1 MDIGKYRFF
10 IISVLFSLV
19 IFLFYHFLFYSKW
32 QKELKMLQEELKTLE
47 AKLSSARRAVREL
60 PNLEK
65 EIKSLEYKW
74 ELSTRLLP
82 TEEKIDDVIR
92 VITQRAMGAGIK
104 ILELKRG
111 TPSPY
116 KTIAI
121 SPTTKTGPKT
131 AAGPSAQISLQQ
143 VPLDLK
149 IKSDF
154 NGLCQFLSEIS
165 TLQRLITTW
174 NVNITSK
181 EDENYT
187 LEGSLQAKIYIFGG
201 VK

>member
-10 IISVLFSLV
+10 IISVLFSLL

-32 QKELKMLQEELKTLE
+32 QKELKKLQEELNTLQ
-47 AKLSSARRAVREL
+47 AKLFSARQAVRDL
-60 PNLEK
+60 PNLERK
-65 EIKSLEYKW
+65 IKSLEYKW
-74 ELSTRLLP
+74 ELSARLLP

-92 VITQRAMGAGIK
+92 VITQTAMGSGIK

-111 TPSPY
+111 SPSLY
-116 KTIAI
+116 KTITA
-121 SPTTKTGPKT
+121 SATPTPKAKTTQP
-131 AAGPSAQISLQQ
+131 PVQISIQQ

-154 NGLCQFLSEIS
+154 NGLCEFLSEIS

-174 NVNITSK
+174 NVNINSK

>member
-10 IISVLFSLV
+10 IISVLFSFV
-19 IFLFYHFLFYSKW
+19 IFLLYHFLFYSKW
-32 QKELKMLQEELKTLE
+32 QKELKTLQEELKTLQ
-47 AKLSSARRAVREL
+47 AKLSSARQAVRDL
-60 PNLEK
+60 PNLERK
-65 EIKSLEYKW
+65 IKSLEYKW
-74 ELSTRLLP
+74 ELSARLLP

-92 VITQRAMGAGIK
+92 LITQRAMESAVK
-104 ILELKRG
+104 ITELKRG
-111 TPSPY
+111 SPSPY
-116 KTIAI
+116 KTITP
-121 SPTTKTGPKT
+121 SPTKTGT
-131 AAGPSAQISLQQ
+131 QPSVQISIQQ

-154 NGLCQFLSEIS
+154 NSLCEFLSEIS

-174 NVNITSK
+174 NVNIVSK

-201 VK
+201 AK

>member
-10 IISVLFSLV
+10 IISVLFSLI

-32 QKELKMLQEELKTLE
+32 QKELKTLQEELKTLQ
-47 AKLSSARRAVREL
+47 AKLSSARQAVRDL
-60 PNLEK
+60 PKLER

-92 VITQRAMGAGIK
+92 VITQRAMGSAVK
-104 ILELKRG
+104 IIELKRG
-111 TPSPY
+111 APSPY
-116 KTIAI
+116 ITKTI
-121 SPTTKTGPKT
+121 SPAKPETKTGPT
-131 AAGPSAQISLQQ
+131 QPPIQVSIRQ

-149 IKSDF
+149 IKSNF
-154 NGLCQFLSEIS
+154 NSLCEFLSEIS

-174 NVNITSK
+174 NVNVVSK
-181 EDENYT
+181 EEDNYT

-201 VK
+201 AR

>member
-10 IISVLFSLV
+10 IISVLFSLL

-32 QKELKMLQEELKTLE
+32 QKELKKLQEELNTLQ
-47 AKLSSARRAVREL
+47 AKLSSARQAVRDL
-60 PNLEK
+60 PNLERK
-65 EIKSLEYKW
+65 IRSLEYKW
-74 ELSTRLLP
+74 ELSARLLP

-92 VITQRAMGAGIK
+92 VITQTAMGSGIK

-111 TPSPY
+111 SPSLY
-116 KTIAI
+116 KTITA
-121 SPTTKTGPKT
+121 SATPTPKEKTTQP
-131 AAGPSAQISLQQ
+131 PVQISIQQ

-154 NGLCQFLSEIS
+154 NGLCEFLSEIS

-174 NVNITSK
+174 NVNINSK